1 MALSLVV
8 IACSPPAERLLLEQF
23 FAASRLRDRTAL
35 QQIATTMFE
44 PREQGTIAAFDITNV
59 DTRRDGERE
68 LKDVTVSAPVRLP
81 SRATV
86 QQTLVVRM
94 EKIGGRWLI
103 TSVKPSS
110 LTPQNN

>member
-1 MALSLVV
+1 MAVSLVL

-23 FAASRLRDRTAL
+23 FAASRLRDKTAL
-35 QQIATTMFE
+35 QPIATVIFE
-44 PREQGTIAAFDITNV
+44 PREQGTIAAFDITQV
-59 DTRRDGERE
+59 ATRREGERE
-68 LKDVTVSAPVRLP
+68 LKDVTFYAPVRLP

-103 TSVKPSS
+103 TSIKPSS
-110 LTPQNN
+110 LTTQNN